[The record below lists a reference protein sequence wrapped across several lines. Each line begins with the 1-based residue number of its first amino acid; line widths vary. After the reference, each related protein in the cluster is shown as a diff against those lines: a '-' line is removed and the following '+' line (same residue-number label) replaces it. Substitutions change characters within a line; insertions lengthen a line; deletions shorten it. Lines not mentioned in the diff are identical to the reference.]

1 MLTIKRGDIMK
12 DFIKKHYLFV
22 TNIICAI
29 FVAMT
34 FFVGIFA
41 VAGFICWLWCNL
53 FFRYGGI
60 LFLVLTNVFAFF
72 AVKENKHIRSV
83 VLSILL
89 GFVGSFIAVNTVNFS
104 LKTERAIKIIFS
116 IFVWLFVWI
125 WISFL
130 LAYSGDYKANLA
142 IYGI

>member
-1 MLTIKRGDIMK
+1 MEE
-12 DFIKKHYLFV
+12 FVKKHYIFI
-22 TNIICAI
+22 TNIVCAI
-29 FVAMT
+29 FVTMT
-34 FFVGIFA
+34 FFIGIFA

-60 LFLVLTNVFAFF
+60 LFLMLTNIFAFF
-72 AVKENKHIRSV
+72 AVKENKHIISV

-104 LKTERAIKIIFS
+104 LKTEKTIKVIFN
-116 IFVWLFVWI
+116 IFVWFFVWI

-142 IYGI
+142 TYGI